1 MIFLVDINLPDDFSA
16 LEKDSFLFVKNIS
29 LTLPDTVIWDMALAN
44 SYTILTRDK
53 DFYYKSLQ
61 VKKQIPGIV
70 LFRLGNVKN
79 KELFRY
85 FLQHRDAM
93 ERLLKTHSL
102 LVAWPGE
109 IQVVI

>member
-1 MIFLVDINLPDDFSA
+1 MTDA
-16 LEKDSFLFVKNIS
+16 A
-29 LTLPDTVIWDMALAN
+29 IWNMALAN
-44 SYTILTRDK
+44 NYTILTRDK
-53 DFYYKSLQ
+53 DFYYRSLQ

-85 FLQHRDAM
+85 FFQNKDAM